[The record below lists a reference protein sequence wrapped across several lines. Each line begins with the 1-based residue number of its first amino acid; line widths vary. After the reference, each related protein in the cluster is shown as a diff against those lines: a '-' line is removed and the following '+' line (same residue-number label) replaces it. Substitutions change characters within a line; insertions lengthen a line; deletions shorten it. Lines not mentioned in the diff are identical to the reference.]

1 MPFTSESTVRVF
13 IHVNPIGEDE
23 TLTTAD
29 RDVAGTYRV
38 AVSADLLPSQWADA
52 ALDAF
57 HACVVIDD
65 ESQFEFTVE
74 DAKGTLLT
82 GTPGHRHATLIDA
95 ADLV

>member
-1 MPFTSESTVRVF
+1 MPFRSDSSVRVF
-13 IHVNPIGEDE
+13 IHVNLVGVGEN
-23 TLTTAD
+23 LSVSD

-38 AVSADLLPSQWADA
+38 VVSGDLLPSQWADA

-65 ESQFEFTVE
+65 ESRFEFTVE

-82 GTPGHRHATLIDA
+82 GTPGHLHSSLVDA
-95 ADLV
+95 AELI